1 MDQPRRH
8 GKTQQLI
15 LKKRSVTLA
24 GHRTSVTLEPAFW
37 AALEA
42 IAKQRG
48 ASLQKMIEDIDI
60 ARGSTNLS
68 SALRVYVLDS
78 VIKHNNNT

>member
-37 AALEA
+37 AALEG
-42 IAKQRG
+42 IARQRG
-48 ASLQKMIEDIDI
+48 TSLQKIIEDIDI
-60 ARGSTNLS
+60 ARGDTNLS

-78 VIKHNNNT
+78 VTKTHNHA